1 MYDFC
6 RNEDC
11 KAPLQHTVK
20 KRDAPRQCSKC
31 RHDSYV
37 VRLKNIQKECLAQ
50 QVIVPEETVFKDE
63 VNIEDDSVIYKRK
76 HVQHLHMQST
86 MSDMSEYNM

>member
-11 KAPLQHTVK
+11 KAPLQHTKVP
-20 KRDAPRQCSKC
+20 RDAPRQCSKC
-31 RHDSYV
+31 RNDTYV
-37 VRLKNIQKECLAQ
+37 ARLKNIQKECLAQ
-50 QVIVPEETVFKDE
+50 QVIVPEETVFEDE
-63 VNIEDDSVIYKRK
+63 VNIEDDSVMYKRK

>member
-11 KAPLQHTVK
+11 KAPLQHTVR

-31 RHDSYV
+31 RHDSYT
-37 VRLKNIQKECLAQ
+37 VRLKIIQKECLAQ
-50 QVIVPEETVFKDE
+50 QEIVPEEMDWGSQN
-63 VNIEDDSVIYKRK
+63 VNPNDNDIYRQPKW
-76 HVQHLHMQST
+76 
-86 MSDMSEYNM
+86 